1 MIPASRM
8 DQTLEAGTLI
18 AGRYCIKRVIA
29 AGGMGAVYDAIDE
42 RFGRPVA
49 VKVVL
54 KELAEDARLVARF
67 EREAGAVARLSHPS
81 IVHVHDF
88 GAMDDG
94 TRYLVME
101 RIAGTNLADVL
112 AKEGVLAPERAADL
126 VEQALGALESAHE
139 AGVVHR
145 DLKPANLM
153 VLPAGASR
161 ELVKVLDFG
170 VAQLMSGEA
179 YARLTKTG
187 SIVGTPSFMSPEQA
201 RGESTDARTDLYA
214 MGVVLYCLLTGKR
227 PFDGGD
233 LAQILQAVRSEPAV
247 RVDVRRPGVPRA
259 LADIVERAMHKDPA
273 QRYASAR
280 DMASALVAWRTSLR
294 AGSAPPPSAVPT
306 IIAPSTKRAAFAPTV
321 PMTASQPPDLGAS
334 PLPRGPL
341 PKSPQPPSSA
351 PPASAALPTIASSAP
366 SEAPPAAGWRARLP
380 WLALVGLVGACALG
394 IVGLVG
400 AAILVPGHW
409 LPERWTRDAP
419 PTSAPPTAP
428 LQPVELQRV
437 ELGGPSG
444 ACNLAY
450 TCCDEYRRMIGQ
462 DAACEEVHDYDQ
474 QPRSLCDQVRMQYRS
489 ALDLQR
495 YDTRMCDP

>member
-1 MIPASRM
+1 M

-88 GAMDDG
+88 GATDDG
-94 TRYLVME
+94 THYLVME

-112 AKEGVLAPERAADL
+112 TKEGVLAPERAADL
-126 VEQALGALESAHE
+126 VEQALGALESAHA

-153 VLPAGASR
+153 VVPAGASR
-161 ELVKVLDFG
+161 ELVKILDFG
-170 VAQLMSGEA
+170 VAQLMTGDA
-179 YARLTKTG
+179 YMRLTKTG

-214 MGVVLYCLLTGKR
+214 IGVVLYCLLTGKR

-233 LAQILQAVRSEPAV
+233 LAQILHAVRHEPAV
-247 RVDVRRPGVPRA
+247 RADVRRPGVPA
-259 LADIVERAMHKDPA
+259 ELASIVERAMHKDPA

-280 DMASALVAWRTSLR
+280 DMASALVAWRASLR

-306 IIAPSTKRAAFAPTV
+306 IVAPSTQRAAFAPTV
-321 PMTASQPPDLGAS
+321 PMTASQPPALGSPMPAS
-334 PLPRGPL
+334 PMSA
-341 PKSPQPPSSA
+341 SPMPASSMPA
-351 PPASAALPTIASSAP
+351 SAKAASAALPTVIAPSAP
-366 SEAPPAAGWRARLP
+366 PQSETPAGASWRTRLP
-380 WLALVGLVGACALG
+380 WLALAGLLGACMLG
-394 IVGLVG
+394 IVALTAAALLIPDEWIALPG
-400 AAILVPGHW
+400 ASG
-409 LPERWTRDAP
+409 DA
-419 PTSAPPTAP
+419 PTSAPPPATV
-428 LQPVELQRV
+428 LQPL

-444 ACNLAY
+444 ACDLAY
-450 TCCDEYRRMIGQ
+450 TCCDEYRRMLGQ

-474 QPRSLCDQVRMQYRS
+474 QPRALCDQVRQSYRS
-489 ALDLQR
+489 GLEQQR